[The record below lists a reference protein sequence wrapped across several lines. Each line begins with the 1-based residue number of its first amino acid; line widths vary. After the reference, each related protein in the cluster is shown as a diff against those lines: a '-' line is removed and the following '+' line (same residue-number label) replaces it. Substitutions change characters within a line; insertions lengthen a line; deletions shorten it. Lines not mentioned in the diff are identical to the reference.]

1 MNILVNAKESQASLP
16 ALPLPEPMPNVDVY
30 HLERELRLGEYPDC
44 RANYDRYLA
53 SSAREADVD
62 YLPVKLDIESVSRCN
77 FRCQMCQVSEWTKG
91 QRADDMTLAEFK
103 SLIDEQIGLVEIKL
117 TGMGAPLMGGDSL
130 FDMIRYAR
138 ERHIWVRSVTNAS
151 LLHLHDNYRKIID
164 SGINELQVSVDG
176 ADKEVFETIRGGS
189 KFEKVVENCRLLNGY
204 CKDVGQT
211 RAKMWTVVQQGNVH
225 QLFELVELAEYMGFT
240 SQVFSLDLTNW
251 GQDDWRSRNEAKNLV
266 SHIDSETGW
275 RLVEDGK
282 RRGIKVS
289 FWNIAA
295 KYDTASPE
303 NLCPW
308 PFERAYVSSD
318 SRVVPCCMIA
328 NPDVLEIA
336 PIKNGFSEVWQG
348 NDYRDFRRAH
358 IDGNIPPAC
367 QNCYRAG
374 V

>member
-1 MNILVNAKESQASLP
+1 MNILAEAAERQVSLP
-16 ALPLPEPMPNVDVY
+16 PLPLPEPMPNGDAY
-30 HLERELRLGEYPDC
+30 RLERELRLAEYPEC

-53 SSAREADVD
+53 SSERGADVD

-77 FRCQMCQVSEWTKG
+77 FRCQMCQVSEWPKG

-117 TGMGAPLMGGDSL
+117 TGMGEPLMAGDQM
-130 FDMIRYAR
+130 FDMIAYAR
-138 ERHIWVRSVTNAS
+138 ARHIWVRSVTNAS
-151 LLHLHDNYRKIID
+151 LLHLKDNYRKIID

-189 KFEKVVENCRLLNGY
+189 KFEKVVENCRLLNAY

-211 RAKMWTVVQQGNVH
+211 RAKMWTVVQKDNVH

-251 GQDDWRSRNEAKNLV
+251 GQDDWQSRNEAKNLV
-266 SHIDSETGW
+266 SHIDLETGW

-282 RRGIKVS
+282 RRGINVS

-295 KYDTASPE
+295 KYDTAAPE
-303 NLCPW
+303 QLCPW

-336 PIKNGFSEVWQG
+336 PIKNGFSEVWLG
-348 NDYRDFRRAH
+348 NDYREFRRAH
-358 IDGNIPPAC
+358 IEGNIPPAC

-374 V
+374 A